1 MHNSGERAFI
11 TALGLSRGPHRASLA
26 QCGFECRQRFQKGKE
41 KKRRSI
47 CRYKVF
53 KGRPVPEHSPTLHP
67 FISCEEVVGVGE
79 EKWTSQLWLE
89 AFPPGSLRLLSDCF
103 LNYNIITQNLTSIK
117 GKRQRKS
124 KFSFHAHKFGLDL
137 FFVVVCAYGHW
148 LINAH

>member
-26 QCGFECRQRFQKGKE
+26 QCGFEGRQRFQKE
-41 KKRRSI
+41 KKKEAFVGI
-47 CRYKVF
+47 RYS
-53 KGRPVPEHSPTLHP
+53 KGGQFLNIATLHP

-117 GKRQRKS
+117 GKGQSKS